1 MGGVTVSD
9 IWIATV
15 IHAVFIILT
24 LRFAYRTGYKTGEKH
39 ATKDMIDLLGS
50 IKMDNWEQSVFRD
63 RFKQAL
69 QWVLD
74 GKRKRDRNANPP
86 QANP

>member
-1 MGGVTVSD
+1 MGGV
-9 IWIATV
+9 AAFALALA
-15 IHAVFIILT
+15 IHCGLFMIVLSLGYRIG
-24 LRFAYRTGYKTGEKH
+24 LRAGQKN
-39 ATKDMIDLLGS
+39 ATKEMIDLLGS
-50 IKMDNWEQSVFRD
+50 IKIDNWEQSVFRD